1 MIMINF
7 KKYSKILK
15 AISHPHRLE
24 IVINLYHN
32 ECSVKECQKNMHL
45 PQSTISQHLRILRE
59 AEVIVDMR
67 DGTTVCHKVVDPF
80 VIDMIKILE

>member
-1 MIMINF
+1 MIDF

-24 IVINLYHN
+24 MVINLYHN
-32 ECSVKECQKNMHL
+32 KCSVTECQRRMHL

-59 AEVIVDMR
+59 AGVIIDLR
-67 DGTTVCHKVVDPF
+67 KGTTVCHE
-80 VIDMIKILE
+80 VIDTFIIEMINNME

>member
-1 MIMINF
+1 MIDF

-24 IVINLYHN
+24 MVINLYHN
-32 ECSVKECQKNMHL
+32 KCSVTECQRRMHL

-59 AEVIVDMR
+59 AGVLKDLR
-67 DGTTVCHKVVDPF
+67 SGTTVCHEVVDTF
-80 VIDMIKILE
+80 VIEMINNIE